1 MGNAGGVC
9 VCGRVYQFV
18 SGRVRIVHK
27 WCNFAFPCVQM
38 ILIHMRQPVVS
49 ADGTSACLRSRAPT
63 YGRLFSNEII
73 EFETS
78 YLAEF
83 EKK

>member
-1 MGNAGGVC
+1 M
-9 VCGRVYQFV
+9 CGRVYQFV
-18 SGRVRIVHK
+18 SGRVRIVPK
-27 WCNFAFPCVQM
+27 WCNFAFPWLQM

-49 ADGTSACLRSRAPT
+49 ADGTSARLRCRALT

-73 EFETS
+73 EFGIS